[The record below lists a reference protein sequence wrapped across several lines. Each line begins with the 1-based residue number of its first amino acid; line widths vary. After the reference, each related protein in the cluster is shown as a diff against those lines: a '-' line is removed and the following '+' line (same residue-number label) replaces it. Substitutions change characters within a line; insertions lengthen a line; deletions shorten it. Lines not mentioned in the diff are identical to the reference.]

1 MSIEVIVAAKEQ
13 YEDLVVMV
21 AAFRDVLKRTTPVEA
36 DIRESLAML
45 LEQENREF
53 FVARNEAGHSL
64 GYIEQRYEYSMWL
77 SGNEAR
83 LENLFVW
90 SEYCRT
96 GVASALIEYA
106 IERAASREC
115 RGITLETNEM
125 NTDSVGLYGKY
136 DFSNETSRYKG
147 GKHLWFTRGI

>member
-13 YEDLVVMV
+13 YEDLVAVV

-45 LEQENREF
+45 LEQENKEF

-64 GYIEQRYEYSMWL
+64 GYIEQRYEYSIWL

-83 LENLFVW
+83 LENLFV
-90 SEYCRT
+90 
-96 GVASALIEYA
+96 
-106 IERAASREC
+106 
-115 RGITLETNEM
+115 
-125 NTDSVGLYGKY
+125 
-136 DFSNETSRYKG
+136 
-147 GKHLWFTRGI
+147 

>member
-1 MSIEVIVAAKEQ
+1 M
-13 YEDLVVMV
+13 
-21 AAFRDVLKRTTPVEA
+21 
-36 DIRESLAML
+36 
-45 LEQENREF
+45 NREF
-53 FVARNEAGHSL
+53 FIARDEAGHSV

-90 SEYCRT
+90 PEYRRA

-106 IERAASREC
+106 IEKAASREC

-125 NTDSVGLYGKY
+125 NTESVALYGKHG
-136 DFSNETSRYKG
+136 FSNGTSRYKD
-147 GKHLWFTRGI
+147 GKHLWFTRNI

>member
-1 MSIEVIVAAKEQ
+1 MSTEVIVATKEQ
-13 YEDLVVMV
+13 YDDLVAMV
-21 AAFRDVLKRTTPVEA
+21 AAFRDVLKRTTPLEA

-53 FVARNEAGHSL
+53 FIARAEAGHSV

-77 SGNEAR
+77 SWNEAR

-90 SEYCRT
+90 TEQRRA
-96 GVASALIEYA
+96 GIASALIEYA
-106 IERAASREC
+106 IEKAASREC
-115 RGITLETNEM
+115 RSITLETNEM
-125 NTDSVGLYGKY
+125 NTESVALYRKHG
-136 DFSNETSRYKG
+136 FSNLTSRYKD